1 MIYTMIVITYINN
14 MGNWNI
20 HRQYFTSREICEF
33 VAEQVN
39 ANGKNTRNKVQQ
51 AKCLAGRQ
59 DGEIIN

>member
-1 MIYTMIVITYINN
+1 

-51 AKCLAGRQ
+51 AKCLEGRQ